1 MAIRRRKFAKKRR
14 STFKRRVAKRRVAKR
29 PALKRMIRREIARN
43 VENKRAQYYNYDKRL
58 YATGNVSF
66 PTDNIFPVCVDPNAI
81 VINQGVGQG
90 QRVGNTIKTKKLVF
104 KGTIVPFPYD
114 ATFNP
119 QPLPM
124 QGKMYIFYDKTEPTD
139 VPNPQAAADF
149 FQNGNTTKGF
159 QNDLADMW
167 SPVNTDRYRILAVRH
182 FKVGYQQYTGTGS
195 IPTQGNFANNDFKMN
210 VNFNIDLTRHHPK
223 IVKFNDTL
231 TTPTTRGVYCMV
243 QYVWANGGAM
253 PTTNYSIGMQYMLDY
268 QYEDA

>member
-90 QRVGNTIKTKKLVF
+90 QRVGNSIKTKKLVF

-139 VPNPQAAADF
+139 VPNPQAASDF
-149 FQNGNTTKGF
+149 SRTETQLRAFRMILQTCGLQSIRIVTVFWQSDILRWDISNTLVQVLFPRRVIFQIMTSK
-159 QNDLADMW
+159 
-167 SPVNTDRYRILAVRH
+167 
-182 FKVGYQQYTGTGS
+182 
-195 IPTQGNFANNDFKMN
+195 
-210 VNFNIDLTRHHPK
+210 
-223 IVKFNDTL
+223 
-231 TTPTTRGVYCMV
+231 
-243 QYVWANGGAM
+243 
-253 PTTNYSIGMQYMLDY
+253 
-268 QYEDA
+268 